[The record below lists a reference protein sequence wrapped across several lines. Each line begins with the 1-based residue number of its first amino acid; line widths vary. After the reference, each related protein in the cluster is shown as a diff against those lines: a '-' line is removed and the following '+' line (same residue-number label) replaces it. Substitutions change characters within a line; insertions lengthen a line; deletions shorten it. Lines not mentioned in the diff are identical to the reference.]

1 MTMNNAYTFQNIPK
15 ALHGFQSTVNGLPG
29 LSYIEIA
36 EITSKDLDGV
46 RREVSEM
53 LRDIGSDQ
61 APVMLFDKTLAPPF
75 LISQSRK
82 LPYSQAY
89 LIVCR
94 LCQLGWEDK

>member
-29 LSYIEIA
+29 LSYYEIA
-36 EITSKDLDGV
+36 EITSKDFDEI

-53 LRDIGSDQ
+53 LREIGSDQ
-61 APVMLFDKTLAPPF
+61 APVMVLDKTLALTF

-82 LPYSQAY
+82 LPYRTAY

-94 LCQLGWEDK
+94 LCQLEWEV